1 MSAMS
6 NRYTSVV
13 DSETYTT
20 VRDDSII
27 EIDSHLGAPIPHGQY
42 THPDVSPEQFDI
54 LADELRSVGRNKLA
68 TRMEIEKRHLEDDS
82 AHVFRFT
89 AIELAEIV
97 VSLAI
102 AKTKVTY
109 QCDMDASIAITDF
122 GRLVTESTDEL
133 LAESA
138 QYTEIPDLK
147 PIQNDRS
154 FIDPFAV
161 ISSTQQL
168 IFVDAHGE
176 KISEDDLADAGMID
190 DVL

>member
-13 DSETYTT
+13 DSETYSL
-20 VRDDSII
+20 VEDDSII
-27 EIDSHLGAPIPHGQY
+27 ELDSHLGTPIPHELY
-42 THPDVSPEQFDI
+42 THPDISSEQFDI
-54 LADELRSVGRNKLA
+54 LAEQLRSVGRNDLA
-68 TRMEIEKRHLEDDS
+68 ARMDIEKRHLENNS

-89 AIELAEIV
+89 AIELAQIV
-97 VSLAI
+97 ISLAI
-102 AKTKVTY
+102 AKTKVTV

-122 GRLVTESTDEL
+122 GRLITESTDEL
-133 LAESA
+133 LAESV
-138 QYTEIPDLK
+138 QYAEIPDLK
-147 PIQNDRS
+147 PIGNDRS

-168 IFVDAHGE
+168 IFVDSHGE
-176 KISEDDLADAGMID
+176 KISKEDLTDAGMVD